1 MSSLIVLHTD
11 NTKEFLVSKLGL
23 NYHATRMLSNMI
35 QLGVP
40 LETSI
45 LLLNQKIIQDYY
57 RKLED
62 NDQQIIASIN
72 KYVESS
78 ILKDDKDKI
87 IKGTDPNNEI
97 LKRGIAERL
106 GEMEMQGVLQ
116 VFRTIMN
123 ISNFTA
129 KLNNIVS
136 LNNGLGSNIDSIGE
150 RLNNTETFINNPYKI
165 RVEKMIR
172 ESYVGTLYEQLKNLN
187 DNLLPTMFL
196 SQSPVVKKL
205 KTELV
210 SNLDP
215 SIYKNNERVRLKV
228 AKDILSYVTLQAYQ
242 NNNKNNPLSNG
253 LIYPG
258 QDNEQSNIWNAI
270 NKLRQADPGN
280 FFLFDFVTTYKPTD
294 VGNRSGLYLAQAN
307 TWRRLNRMQKYDLQ
321 TSFNKL
327 YNDLNTRDYA
337 KTIIDYI
344 MVKDG
349 LQLSP
354 GSLLESMSPYVLEE
368 YLSGIKN
375 TERFLKSEA
384 YTKLGGDNYF
394 IENYLRSASVLPMI
408 PEAFRKDETFSPDLI
423 RTSTI
428 DNITFRE
435 TNIRLIDKGGNEVEI
450 MGSPAQ
456 WGAGFM
462 FGNRP
467 TQKQMSSVKT
477 KTQEVSTD
485 QAEPVQQTS
494 EITPEVFRNQS
505 ININADETSIE
516 IEDSNIADKKKMD
529 EIAAEVLDA
538 TSNILSESENILVLE
553 EIEVS
558 EKRQNEIAQLD
569 IFDPLVNHPEISE
582 FWDNNIESGTFTTE
596 IKNFKRQN
604 NINSLEDLLDL
615 YDNNP
620 NSMWDSP
627 QDLIDQIKK
636 CNL

>member
-1 MSSLIVLHTD
+1 
-11 NTKEFLVSKLGL
+11 
-23 NYHATRMLSNMI
+23 ML
-35 QLGVP
+35 
-40 LETSI
+40 E
-45 LLLNQKIIQDYY
+45 
-57 RKLED
+57 
-62 NDQQIIASIN
+62 
-72 KYVESS
+72 
-78 ILKDDKDKI
+78 
-87 IKGTDPNNEI
+87 
-97 LKRGIAERL
+97 
-106 GEMEMQGVLQ
+106 
-116 VFRTIMN
+116 VFNTIMS
-123 ISNFTA
+123 ISNFTV
-129 KLNNIVS
+129 KLNSIVS

-228 AKDILSYVTLQAYQ
+228 DKDILSYVTLQAYQ

-337 KTIIDYI
+337 KVIIDYI

-435 TNIRLIDKGGNEVEI
+435 TNIRLIDKDGNEVEI

-485 QAEPVQQTS
+485 QAEPAQQTR

-505 ININADETSIE
+505 ININADENSIE

-529 EIAAEVLDA
+529 ELTAEVLDA

-553 EIEVS
+553 EFEVS

-569 IFDPLVNHPEISE
+569 ISDPLVNHPEIAE